1 VSLLEVPPFESLTQG
16 TSPYAGFGPLVPKT
30 EVIENFSQVVKVA
43 SARISEMFR
52 VKPSADRAG
61 VVALEELAARIWSEG
76 WDPQTTDVN
85 LFVRDLGSVFMAALQ
100 AMTAAEPVFRSKT
113 DLSHASL
120 WWPKQRLEVFPLHK
134 MYRRLTDQDGGG
146 SLVFFVDSLC
156 KKLGV

>member
-1 VSLLEVPPFESLTQG
+1 MSLLEVPPFESLTQG
-16 TSPYAGFGPLVPKT
+16 ASPYAGFGALVPQT
-30 EVIENFSQVVKVA
+30 EVIENFSRVVHEA
-43 SARISEMFR
+43 SARISEMFG
-52 VKPSADRAG
+52 VNPSADRAG
-61 VVALEELAARIWSEG
+61 IVALEELAVRIWSEG

-85 LFVRDLGSVFMAALQ
+85 LFVRDLGSVFMSILQ
-100 AMTAAEPVFRSKT
+100 AMTAGEPVFRSKT

-134 MYRRLTDQDGGG
+134 MYRRLTDQDGE